1 MALILRM
8 KDMRNTTGEGG
19 PLCHM
24 RRRRR
29 CPRGGCV
36 PGVCRCPGGGPGP
49 PARATARTPARPFIL
64 QLLLGASGDG
74 AVSGDGES
82 ENLSTGTEHKYRPP
96 AAAETVSVTPWW
108 PPHSSCWRPPWPPC
122 VWGRPCPGTRSTPTV
137 FTLSCQD
144 PNTTNMQTWRYSTK
158 QGYVQLTSSYICQKC
173 WMELIFGNKS
183 PSSVSSS
190 IIMRADFISASC
202 FLLSFPG
209 S

>member
-1 MALILRM
+1 M
-8 KDMRNTTGEGG
+8 
-19 PLCHM
+19 
-24 RRRRR
+24 R

-82 ENLSTGTEHKYRPP
+82 ENLISGTEHKYLAP

-122 VWGRPCPGTRSTPTV
+122 V
-137 FTLSCQD
+137 
-144 PNTTNMQTWRYSTK
+144 
-158 QGYVQLTSSYICQKC
+158 
-173 WMELIFGNKS
+173 
-183 PSSVSSS
+183 
-190 IIMRADFISASC
+190 
-202 FLLSFPG
+202 
-209 S
+209 